1 MGTALR
7 ENPIMV
13 KPSVNRT
20 YYPALDGLRG
30 LAILLVVV
38 YHNFNFINY
47 TFFGWL
53 GVDLFFVLS
62 GFLITEIL
70 LQTRG
75 TTHFLR
81 NFYIRRALRI
91 FPLYFF
97 TLFIFLL
104 LLPSLINLPAL
115 AYYREH
121 QLWLWL
127 YAQNWLYI
135 FKPPPAHAL
144 SLTHLWSLAV
154 EEQFYLVWP
163 FVILVIRKPKTIL
176 LLTACLLAGVI
187 ALRFY
192 LWVNKI
198 ENLSYYNL
206 FTFSRIDGI
215 CIGSMLAVL
224 RKINPKVI
232 AQYFT
237 VTIFLLAALNLIFY
251 FFNRHHQYTYPYLA
265 IAGYSTF
272 AVLFGLL
279 VNESVS
285 GDNPLLRLLFENR
298 LLIFFGKISFSLYVF
313 HWPVYLMLGPAIAEW
328 AQTYIYGIQGH
339 IVASLVTTGLAC
351 LLAWVSFRYFEAG
364 FLRLKHHF
372 L

>member
-1 MGTALR
+1 M
-7 ENPIMV
+7 
-13 KPSVNRT
+13 KPSTNRI

-30 LAILLVVV
+30 LAILLVVI

-70 LQTRG
+70 LRDRG

-97 TLFIFLL
+97 TLFFFLIL
-104 LLPSLINLPAL
+104 LPLLVKLPSLD
-115 AYYREH
+115 YYRDH
-121 QLWLWL
+121 QVWLWL
-127 YAQNWLYI
+127 YLQNWLYI
-135 FKPPPAHAL
+135 FTPPPVHAL

-154 EEQFYLVWP
+154 EEQFYLIWP
-163 FVILVIRKPKTIL
+163 FVILLIRKPKNL
-176 LLTACLLAGVI
+176 LLITAGLLGSVI
-187 ALRFY
+187 ALRCY
-192 LWVNKI
+192 LWVNQI

-224 RKINPKVI
+224 RKINPKAI

-237 VTIFLLAALNLIFY
+237 AIIFLLAALNFIFY

-279 VNESVS
+279 VNESVTR
-285 GDNPLLRLLFENR
+285 DNPVLRFLFENR

-313 HWPVYLMLGPAIAEW
+313 HWPLYLLLSPLTAEW
-328 AQTYIYGIQGH
+328 SQRHIHGIPNH
-339 IVASLVTTGLAC
+339 VVASIVTTGLAFV
-351 LLAWVSFRYFEAG
+351 LAWISFRFFEAK
-364 FLRLKHHF
+364 FLRFKHRF
-372 L
+372 K